1 MTATNQHPSSSDQAL
16 DQHQQNNPS
25 SSPPEGVVVTYHN
38 AALWTRA
45 EALQAPT
52 GFLFH
57 QFNTRLPDLVSA
69 IQENLGSTNIAGLTI
84 DWDCE
89 MFLAGSVKNDTAIG
103 GTDLDVLVALKPR
116 VAGYSV
122 RVGLESSTC
131 SLVLTSESSSTSK
144 SIRVIID
151 DGSLWKIWQAF
162 VASVQEFAEQYH
174 SILNIPE
181 IRPREWAKFEDDPA
195 GQMWA
200 SFSFGTTHVDVLPAF
215 KTAVNVFLMLLR
227 SCKPDGS
234 NIVKSFSHF
243 GARRIA
249 SLPDKA
255 KHLICA
261 LKHVVKVVHG
271 FEVPGSMFESVVLEV
286 FEQQGWIGDLDEV
299 QSASISFIEAWRLC
313 WRRILSWRP
322 ISAPNKS
329 LEEDVDLLSLIDK
342 TELTRVGEALSSIDE
357 KSLLDEC
364 LNGTRES
371 LARLIESR
379 SQYSPSTSSPLLVS
393 PPTRSSAGTTNLP
406 ATNEETSGLQ
416 SVSSIARDASTAGHL
431 PLAST
436 PAQPMASTTSLF
448 TFSLRRWLE
457 AIKLSE
463 YQQTFESNGFADDD
477 LDNIADLTER
487 DLDILGITLLGH
499 RKTILREAE
508 KLKRGGASS

>member
-1 MTATNQHPSSSDQAL
+1 MEHT
-16 DQHQQNNPS
+16 
-25 SSPPEGVVVTYHN
+25 

-45 EALQAPT
+45 QDLQAPT
-52 GFLFH
+52 RLLSHKFK
-57 QFNTRLPDLVSA
+57 TCLPDLAST
-69 IQENLGSTNIAGLTI
+69 IQENLGSTNIADLSI
-84 DWDCE
+84 DWD
-89 MFLAGSVKNDTAIG
+89 GGIVNNDTATCG
-103 GTDLDVLVALKPR
+103 ADLDVFVIFKPR

-122 RVGLESSTC
+122 RVDLDSSTC
-131 SLVLTSESSSTSK
+131 SFLAISESSSTAEP
-144 SIRVIID
+144 IRVDIGND
-151 DGSLWKIWQAF
+151 SLSKIWQAF
-162 VASVQEFAEQYH
+162 VASVKNFTEQCH

-181 IRPREWAKFEDDPA
+181 IRPREWAKFESDPA
-195 GQMWA
+195 GQMRA
-200 SFSFGTTHVDVLPAF
+200 SFSLGITQVDVLPAF
-215 KTAVNVFLMLLR
+215 KTGANVLLVLLR

-234 NIVKSFSHF
+234 NIVKSFSNL
-243 GARRIA
+243 GARLIA

-271 FEVPGSMFESVVLEV
+271 LEVPGSLFESVVLEV
-286 FEQQGWIGDLDEV
+286 FEQQGWIGDLDHV
-299 QSASISFIEAWRLC
+299 QLASISFVDAWRLC
-313 WRRILSWRP
+313 WRRILSLRP

-329 LEEDVDLLSLIDK
+329 LEEDVDLFSLINK
-342 TELTRVGEALSSIDE
+342 AELTRVGEALSSIDE

>member
-1 MTATNQHPSSSDQAL
+1 M
-16 DQHQQNNPS
+16 
-25 SSPPEGVVVTYHN
+25 VVTEHN
-38 AALWTRA
+38 LALWTRA
-45 EALQAPT
+45 QDLQAPT
-52 GFLFH
+52 RLLFH
-57 QFNTRLPDLVSA
+57 QFKTCLPDLALA
-69 IQENLGSTNIAGLTI
+69 IQENLGSTKIAGLSI
-84 DWDCE
+84 DWECE
-89 MFLAGSVKNDTAIG
+89 MFLAGSVKNDTATSA
-103 GTDLDVLVALKPR
+103 TDLDVLVSFKPR

-122 RVGLESSTC
+122 RVDLESSAC
-131 SLVLTSESSSTSK
+131 SLVLTSDSSSTAK
-144 SIRVIID
+144 PIRLVILND
-151 DGSLWKIWQAF
+151 SLSKIWQAF
-162 VASVQEFAEQYH
+162 VASVQEFTEQHH
-174 SILNIPE
+174 SILKIPE
-181 IRPREWAKFEDDPA
+181 IRPREWAKFEDDLTK
-195 GQMWA
+195 QMSA
-200 SFSFGTTHVDVLPAF
+200 SFSLGTTQVNILPAF
-215 KTAVNVFLMLLR
+215 KTTANVFLVLLR
-227 SCKPDGS
+227 SRKPDGS
-234 NIVKSFSHF
+234 NIVKSFSHL

-261 LKHVVKVVHG
+261 LKQVVKVVHG
-271 FEVPGSMFESVVLEV
+271 LDVPGSMFESVVLEV